1 MLLKGNVMNRIQTLL
16 LLIIGI
22 NTASPAGLVRERR
35 VEELAKWA
43 LLIENTKGADAATV
57 FIAGVNGE
65 TFQEA
70 QERKKAL
77 DIMFAHTGPGLK
89 EHRIVRKYER
99 ITGLRSS
106 KKPEEE
112 IMEYMRKNDGQPP
125 SRRWLNEHLWE
136 SDKLW
141 LRTLAL
147 KIIKQHSL
155 KSEIAA
161 KYLADY
167 KKAKE
172 TDQPMGRFKP
182 LLNEIVT
189 YMENNKGQA
198 PSKDLLDE
206 YLRR

>member
-1 MLLKGNVMNRIQTLL
+1 MNRIQTLL

-22 NTASPAGLVRERR
+22 NTASPADLERERR

-43 LLIENTKGADAATV
+43 LLIENTKGADAATA

-65 TFQEA
+65 TFKEA

-99 ITGLRSS
+99 ITGLPSS

-112 IMEYMRKNDGQPP
+112 IMKYMRKNDGEAP
-125 SRRWLNEHLWE
+125 SKGWLNKNLWKSYE
-136 SDKLW
+136 LC
-141 LRTLAL
+141 RRERAL
-147 KIIKQHSL
+147 EIIKQYSL
-155 KSEIAA
+155 QSKRAA

-167 KKAKE
+167 KEAQKAG
-172 TDQPMGRFKP
+172 QPMRPFKAP
-182 LLNEIVT
+182 LDEIVT